1 MYPFKDDPLMQ
12 AEDLSLARAL
22 FDQIARDLALS
33 YDGVTTGQIFG
44 KACIKTHGKAL
55 AAFFQGDIAL
65 KLVGNDHSAA
75 LALDGAQLWD
85 PSGKHQPMKEWVLIP
100 FACAQQWPNLAVRA
114 LHYVEQ

>member
-1 MYPFKDDPLMQ
+1 MMQ

-44 KACIKTHGKAL
+44 TACIKTHGKAL

-65 KLVGNDHSAA
+65 KLTSDDHRAA
-75 LALDGAQLWD
+75 LALDGARLWD
-85 PSGKHQPMKEWVLIP
+85 PSGKHRPMKEWVQIP
-100 FACAQQWPNLAVRA
+100 FACAQAWPDLAVRA
-114 LHYVEQ
+114 LNYVEQ